1 MYFVG
6 RSTNTPTQAHMCTH
20 TRSENPSGEDPVCVT
35 RLGVEDE
42 KQQRQ
47 RSLSLNLLLLWLTDE
62 PDSSHRRRRR
72 RCKRRQ
78 GNPDL
83 AVSPFLF
90 PFLLRCL
97 RINIWPS
104 GKKGNRR
111 NSYSFGHIN
120 LGDFHVWVAYRGIRN
135 VRPLSRRRER
145 KIPPSSQ
152 VPLGNSSQS
161 GISLS
166 HEVHLF

>member
-1 MYFVG
+1 MSDAAQI
-6 RSTNTPTQAHMCTH
+6 RPHKHICTH
-20 TRSENPSGEDPVCVT
+20 TLGRKIHPERILFVSRGSVWKMRSSSD
-35 RLGVEDE
+35 RD
-42 KQQRQ
+42 
-47 RSLSLNLLLLWLTDE
+47 LSLNLLLLWLTDE
-62 PDSSHRRRRR
+62 PDSSHPRRRR

-111 NSYSFGHIN
+111 NSYSFGHLN
-120 LGDFHVWVAYRGIRN
+120 LGDFHAWVAYRGIRN

-145 KIPPSSQ
+145 EIPPSPQ